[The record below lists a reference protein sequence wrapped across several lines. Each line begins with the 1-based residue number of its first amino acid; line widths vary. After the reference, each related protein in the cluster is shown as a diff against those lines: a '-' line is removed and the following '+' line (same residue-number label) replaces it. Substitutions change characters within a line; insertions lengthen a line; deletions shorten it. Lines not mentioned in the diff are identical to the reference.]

1 MAINETINQTI
12 VNATTTVVPA
22 ADPNLIGLPAI
33 VVILIISVLVSIL
46 SNLAYKYATDQA
58 MIKQV
63 REDIKKHQESLKA
76 QTDPQKKLEIQSQI
90 TSLSM
95 KLMPQ
100 TFKPMLVTIVPFLII
115 FTFLNKLYT
124 NVPIIPLSFDLFGK
138 PWLGWFGLYLIFS
151 LVFMQVFKKL
161 LKVAQ

>member
-1 MAINETINQTI
+1 MVVNETINQTI
-12 VNATTTVVPA
+12 VNATAAIVPA

-115 FTFLNKLYT
+115 FTFKISQVVSWT
-124 NVPIIPLSFDLFGK
+124 NRSLKYLFN
-138 PWLGWFGLYLIFS
+138 FAN
-151 LVFMQVFKKL
+151 LVF
-161 LKVAQ
+161 